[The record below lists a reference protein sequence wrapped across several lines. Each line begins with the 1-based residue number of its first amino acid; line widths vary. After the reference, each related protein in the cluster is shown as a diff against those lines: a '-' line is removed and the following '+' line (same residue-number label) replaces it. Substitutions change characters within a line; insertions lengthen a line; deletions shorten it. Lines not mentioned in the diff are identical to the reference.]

1 LALLVLVATSSSADR
16 ASDIEQLRAA
26 ITDSRERAER
36 YERDERGLL
45 AALDAIERTAELL
58 VQDVEYARELAEEA
72 RAALARAEADAEAL
86 VDRLDRTER
95 AMAKRAVALYRT
107 GELGAVSVLFS
118 AGELRDFLSR
128 VQVLRRLLTHD
139 AALLE
144 RHRAQSRALA
154 ATRELAEQAAIDR
167 AAAREALRERSGQLR
182 EERDRKRQL
191 VTRLRGSRA
200 RERGALAELE
210 TAARA
215 LEETVASLPDEA
227 DAAPAL
233 EGPPFATL
241 RGKLDPPVQG
251 AIARGFGRVVEEQF
265 RTETFRKGVDFEVP
279 MGTPVR
285 AVAAGRV
292 RLAGRFRGYG
302 NLIIL
307 DHGDEY
313 FTVSAHLSRIGV
325 SVGDAVRSGQAVGQA
340 GDTGSLSGSRLYF
353 EIRRGVAPL
362 DPRKWLRARGR

>member
-1 LALLVLVATSSSADR
+1 
-16 ASDIEQLRAA
+16 
-26 ITDSRERAER
+26 
-36 YERDERGLL
+36 
-45 AALDAIERTAELL
+45 
-58 VQDVEYARELAEEA
+58 
-72 RAALARAEADAEAL
+72 
-86 VDRLDRTER
+86 
-95 AMAKRAVALYRT
+95 
-107 GELGAVSVLFS
+107 VSVLFT

-154 ATRELAEQAAIDR
+154 ETRERAERAATER
-167 AAAREALRERSGQLR
+167 SAAREALRERSGQLR

-191 VTRLRGSRA
+191 VARLRGSRA
-200 RERGALAELE
+200 RERAALAELE

-215 LEETVASLPDEA
+215 LEEMVASLPAEA
-227 DAAPAL
+227 DATAAL
-233 EGPPFATL
+233 EGPRFVTL
-241 RGKLDPPVQG
+241 RGKLDPPVRG

-325 SVGDAVRSGQAVGQA
+325 SVGDTVRRGQAVGQA
-340 GDTGSLSGSRLYF
+340 GDTGSLSGPRLYF
-353 EIRRGVAPL
+353 EIRRGEAPL
-362 DPRKWLRARGR
+362 DPRKWLRARSR

>member
-1 LALLVLVATSSSADR
+1 MALLVLAAASASADR
-16 ASDIEQLRAA
+16 ASDLERLRAA
-26 ITDSRERAER
+26 IGDSRERAER

-45 AALDAIERTAELL
+45 EAIEAIERTAELL
-58 VQDVEYARELAEEA
+58 VEDVEYARQRADEA

-86 VDRLDRTER
+86 AERLARTER

-139 AALLE
+139 AALLA
-144 RHRAQSRALA
+144 RHRAESRALA
-154 ATRELAEQAAIDR
+154 ETRERAERAATER
-167 AAAREALRERSGQLR
+167 SAAREALRERSGQLR

-191 VTRLRGSRA
+191 VARLRGSRA
-200 RERGALAELE
+200 RERAALAELE

-215 LEETVASLPDEA
+215 LEEMVASLPAEA
-227 DAAPAL
+227 DATAAL
-233 EGPPFATL
+233 EGPPFVTL
-241 RGKLDPPVQG
+241 RGKLDPPVRG

-307 DHGDEY
+307 DHGDEF

-325 SVGDAVRSGQAVGQA
+325 SVGDAVRRGQAVGQA
-340 GDTGSLSGSRLYF
+340 GDTGSLSGPRLYF
-353 EIRRGVAPL
+353 EIRRGEAPL
-362 DPRKWLRARGR
+362 DPRKWLRARAR